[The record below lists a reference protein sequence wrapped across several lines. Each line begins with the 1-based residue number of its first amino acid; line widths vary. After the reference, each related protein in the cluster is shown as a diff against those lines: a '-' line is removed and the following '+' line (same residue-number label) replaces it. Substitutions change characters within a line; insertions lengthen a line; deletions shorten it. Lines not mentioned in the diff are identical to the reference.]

1 MTPSYPIALLAVLG
15 LAAATA
21 TAYLLVRPRPHERMK
36 AYGGIIG
43 ALGRWLY
50 FVTGPLLR
58 LAIALRLT
66 ANFMSVAG
74 AVFGLAAGGFAAAGQ
89 WGWAGL
95 SLAASAWCDL
105 IDGEIARA
113 TRTQGKAGA
122 FLDSN
127 LDRIIEIALF
137 AGMATALPD
146 RSGAVWSMAALAS
159 SFMVSYARA
168 RGEGLG
174 VACPNFGMERPHR
187 VVLLLSALLAAP
199 FLGVRGGAL
208 LVESA
213 CAIVT
218 VGASATAV
226 GRMFVI
232 HHRLRRQEDDPRGSG
247 PAGPA

>member
-1 MTPSYPIALLAVLG
+1 MTPSYPIALLLVL
-15 LAAATA
+15 ATA
-21 TAYLLVRPRPHERMK
+21 AVTAIVYVVVRPTPSERMK
-36 AYGGIIG
+36 SYGGPIG
-43 ALGRWLY
+43 VLGRWLY
-50 FVTGPLLR
+50 FVTRPLLR
-58 LAIALRLT
+58 IAIALRLT
-66 ANFMSVAG
+66 ANIMSGLGALLGLVAG
-74 AVFGLAAGGFAAAGQ
+74 GCAARGL

-95 SLAASAWCDL
+95 SIAGSAWCDL

-127 LDRIIEIALF
+127 LDRLIEIALF
-137 AGMATALPD
+137 AGIATALPD
-146 RSGAVWSMAALAS
+146 RSGGVWAMAALAS

-187 VVLLLSALLAAP
+187 VVLLLFALLAAP
-199 FLGVRGGAL
+199 FLGVSGGAL

-213 CAIVT
+213 CAIIT

-232 HHRLRRQEDDPRGSG
+232 HQRLRRQEDDPRGSG
-247 PAGPA
+247 PVGPA